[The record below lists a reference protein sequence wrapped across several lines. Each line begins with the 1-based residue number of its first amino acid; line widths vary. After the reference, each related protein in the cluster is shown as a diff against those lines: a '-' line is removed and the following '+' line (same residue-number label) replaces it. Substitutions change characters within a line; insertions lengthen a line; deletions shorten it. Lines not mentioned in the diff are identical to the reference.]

1 LKIDI
6 SILNQPDD
14 TTCGPTSLHAIY
26 NHYGLKLDL
35 QKLITDVQYL
45 KNGGTL
51 AVYLGID
58 ALKRNFKATIFSFN
72 LHLFDPTWFG
82 LEKSEIIKKLEAQMK
97 AKKGIKLRAAS
108 KAYIDFLNLGGQ
120 VMCKELRPDYLKECF
135 DRNIPILTGL
145 SATYLYRSKREFTNS
160 KDQSIYDDIAG
171 TPMGHFVVLCGMEN
185 GKILVAD
192 PFKENPISHDNFYR
206 VSPSRL
212 ISAILLGVITYDGNL
227 LIIEKK

>member
-6 SILNQPDD
+6 SILTQPNDS
-14 TTCGPTSLHAIY
+14 TCGPTSLHAIY

-35 QKLITDVQYL
+35 QKLIKDIQYL

-51 AVYLGID
+51 AVFLGID
-58 ALKRNFKATIFSFN
+58 ALQRNFKATIFSFN
-72 LHLFDPTWFG
+72 LKLFDPTWFN
-82 LEKSEIIKKLEAQMK
+82 LEKGEIIQKLEAQMK
-97 AKKGIKLRAAS
+97 VKKGIKLKAAS
-108 KAYIDFLNLGGQ
+108 KAYIEFLNLGGE
-120 VMCKELRPDYLKECF
+120 VMCKELRPDYLRDCF
-135 DRNIPILTGL
+135 ERNVPILTGL
-145 SATYLYRSKREFTNS
+145 SATYLYRSKREYSNN
-160 KDQSIYDDIAG
+160 KEQSFYDDIEG

-212 ISAILLGVITYDGNL
+212 ISSILLGVMTYDGNL